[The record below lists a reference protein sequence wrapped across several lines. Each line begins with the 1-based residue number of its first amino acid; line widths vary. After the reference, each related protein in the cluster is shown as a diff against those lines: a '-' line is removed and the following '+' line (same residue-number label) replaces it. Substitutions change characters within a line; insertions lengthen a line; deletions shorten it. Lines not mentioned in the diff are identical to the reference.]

1 MEIVKAV
8 EEILLPIADKENI
21 EIVDI
26 EYVKE
31 TKQKVLRIYI
41 DKENGVNLDDCTK
54 MSNLFGDMLDKKDII
69 KEEYVLEVSSPGLDR
84 ILKKEKDFN
93 RFKGYKIKVTTAV
106 AINNQKHFNGQLITT
121 ADNKIVINDLTKGI
135 VEIEIS
141 NIIRAKLDQD
151 F

>member
-1 MEIVKAV
+1 MEIVKTV

-31 TKQKVLRIYI
+31 NKQKVLRIYI

-106 AINNQKHFNGQLITT
+106 AINNQKHFNGQLVTT

>member
-1 MEIVKAV
+1 MEIVKTV

-31 TKQKVLRIYI
+31 NKQKVLRIYI

-106 AINNQKHFNGQLITT
+106 AINNQKHFNGQLVTVS
-121 ADNKIVINDLTKGI
+121 DNKIVINDLTKGI

>member
-1 MEIVKAV
+1 MEIVKTL
-8 EEILLPIADKENI
+8 EELLLPIAEKENI

-26 EYVKE
+26 EYVTE
-31 TKQKVLRIYI
+31 NKQKVLRIYI

-106 AINNQKHFNGQLITT
+106 AINNQKHFNGQLVTT
-121 ADNKIVINDLTKGI
+121 ADNKIVMNDLTKGI

>member
-1 MEIVKAV
+1 MEIVKRV
-8 EEILLPIADKENI
+8 EEMLLPIADGENI

-31 TKQKVLRIYI
+31 NGQKVLRIYI
-41 DKENGVNLDDCTK
+41 DKEPAVNLDDCTK
-54 MSNLFGDMLDKKDII
+54 MSNLFGEKLDKEDII

-106 AINNQKHFNGQLITT
+106 AINNQKHFNGQLVTT
-121 ADNKIVINDLTKGI
+121 ADNKIVVNDLTNDI
-135 VEIEIS
+135 VEIEIQ
-141 NIIRAKLDQD
+141 NIIRAKLDED

>member
-1 MEIVKAV
+1 MEIVKTL
-8 EEILLPIADKENI
+8 EELLSPIAEKEKI

-31 TKQKVLRIYI
+31 NKQKVLRIYI
-41 DKENGVNLDDCTK
+41 DKESGVNLDDCTK
-54 MSNLFGDMLDKKDII
+54 MSSLFGDMLDKKDII

-106 AINNQKHFNGQLITT
+106 AINNQKHFNGQLVTT